1 MENLFS
7 LSSQQTD
14 AAMEVIRALQSEA
27 YDNAEEHGFHKAYSD
42 LLTAVPVEE
51 RKSARR
57 TILLA
62 KLALIAS
69 EVGEAVREVQHGDE
83 QAMAV
88 ELADVVIRVLDMCG
102 AEYIELG
109 SVMLAKMMRN
119 RKRPYLHGKEC

>member
-1 MENLFS
+1 M
-7 LSSQQTD
+7 
-14 AAMEVIRALQSEA
+14 
-27 YDNAEEHGFHKAYSD
+27 
-42 LLTAVPVEE
+42 
-51 RKSARR
+51 
-57 TILLA
+57 
-62 KLALIAS
+62 
-69 EVGEAVREVQHGDE
+69 REVQHGDE

>member
-1 MENLFS
+1 MENQFS

-14 AAMEVIRALQSEA
+14 AAIEVIRALQNEA
-27 YDNAEEHGFHKAYSD
+27 YDNAEEHGFHKAYSG